1 MPATPA
7 LPDLTTVFGF
17 GVAGNFAGHLEQAG
31 EAADFVGV
39 GDDQPEAPKGI
50 FPWYVPS
57 AAEPASGAAAATPGV
72 AGAADPADSVD
83 LEATDASGVPAF
95 LHTFPISRD
104 TVVRPAGDAV
114 NLQIEPEVGLLA
126 RVTYDPAT
134 GAATA
139 LQPVAFGAFN
149 DCSIRRPGAK
159 KISHKKNWGPSSKG
173 LAPTLL
179 PLDTLD
185 PAGPTATFRLACF
198 LRRSGDTHA
207 YGIDS
212 RLPDYSYY
220 GATLTDW
227 ILDRLAHQHG
237 SADTPLEDVGGYL
250 QAAGRPDHVLVGI
263 GATRYTELGES
274 TFLEVG
280 DDAIVI
286 VYDGAVST
294 PEQVASAA
302 QAGTEDELP
311 AASVLRQRV
320 IAAP

>member
-1 MPATPA
+1 MPETSPA

-17 GVAGNFAGHLEQAG
+17 GVAGNFAGHLVQAG
-31 EAADFVGV
+31 EAADFVGI
-39 GDDQPEAPKGI
+39 GEDEPEAPKGI
-50 FPWYVPS
+50 FPWFVPG
-57 AAEPASGAAAATPGV
+57 GAP
-72 AGAADPADSVD
+72 AADAGGPVD
-83 LEATDASGVPAF
+83 LDAADASGVPAF
-95 LHTFPISRD
+95 LRTFPISRD
-104 TVVRPAGDAV
+104 TVVRPPGDEV

-126 RVTYDPAT
+126 RVTYDAAT
-134 GAATA
+134 GNPAA
-139 LQPVAFGAFN
+139 LQPLAFGAFN

-179 PLDTLD
+179 LLDSLD

-198 LRRSGDTHA
+198 LRRDGQTHA

-237 SADTPLEDVGGYL
+237 SPDTPLEDVGAYL
-250 QAAGRPDHVLVGI
+250 QASGRPDHVLVGI
-263 GATRYTELGES
+263 GATRYTELGET
-274 TFLEVG
+274 TFLEIG
-280 DDAIVI
+280 DDAIVV
-286 VYDGAVST
+286 VYDST
-294 PEQVASAA
+294 IHAPEQIAA
-302 QAGTEDELP
+302 AAEAGAEEDLL

-320 IAAP
+320 VGTA